1 MSAAPIE
8 SGDRLSLTL
17 LFATVL
23 HAVLIFGVGFTD
35 ENSPGSALPA
45 LDVILVQSATL
56 EAPDKA
62 DFLANAAQAGGGTS
76 EEAKRPT
83 QVFSSPIP
91 KPDEGIAPM
100 PVRAA
105 APEPKPAETA
115 PTPVLTQDQS
125 ALQVS
130 PVQPRDER
138 RQRELPRG
146 EVPIERSMEMA
157 RLASELDRQAQAY
170 AKRPKRKFISAN
182 TREYTYA
189 NYMAAWVARVERVGN
204 LNYPDEARQRRLGGQ
219 VVITVGVRRDG
230 SVESSRILR
239 SSGTP
244 LLDAAALRV
253 VELAQPFPPLP
264 RTSDDIDILQV
275 TRTWVFLPGGQL
287 HDDR

>member
-1 MSAAPIE
+1 MSAAPLE
-8 SGDRLSLTL
+8 TGDRLSLTL
-17 LFATVL
+17 LFATVV
-23 HAVLIFGVGFTD
+23 HAVLIFGLGFSD
-35 ENSPGSALPA
+35 EDSPGSALPA
-45 LDVILVQSATL
+45 LDVVLVQAATQ

-91 KPDEGIAPM
+91 KPEEGVAPM

-105 APEPKPAETA
+105 APDPTPAERA
-115 PTPVLTQDQS
+115 PTPVLTQDRS

-130 PVQPRDER
+130 PVAPREER
-138 RQRELPRG
+138 RQRPLPRD

-182 TREYTYA
+182 TREYAYA

-204 LNYPDEARQRRLGGQ
+204 LNYPDEARRRGLEGSL
-219 VVITVGVRRDG
+219 VLTVAIRQDG
-230 SVESSRILR
+230 SLERIDIIR
-239 SSGTP
+239 SSGQQV
-244 LLDAAALRV
+244 LDDAATRIVQLSA
-253 VELAQPFPPLP
+253 PFSPVPQ
-264 RTSDDIDILQV
+264 SDEQIDILHI
-275 TRTWVFLPGGQL
+275 TRTWQFVAG
-287 HDDR
+287 DISMR

>member
-1 MSAAPIE
+1 MSAAPID

-17 LFATVL
+17 LFATVI

-35 ENSPGSALPA
+35 EDSPGSALPA
-45 LDVILVQSATL
+45 LDVILVQSATQ
-56 EAPDKA
+56 ETPDKA

-83 QVFSSPIP
+83 QVFTSPVP
-91 KPDEGIAPM
+91 KPEEGVAPM

-105 APEPKPAETA
+105 APAPKPAETA

-130 PVQPRDER
+130 PVQPREER
-138 RQRELPRG
+138 RQRELPRD
-146 EVPIERSMEMA
+146 EIPIERSMEMA

-182 TREYTYA
+182 TREYAYA

-204 LNYPDEARQRRLGGQ
+204 LNYPDEARRRKLEGSL
-219 VVITVGVRRDG
+219 VLTVAINRDG
-230 SVESSRILR
+230 SLERIDIIR
-239 SSGTP
+239 SSGQAV
-244 LLDAAALRV
+244 LDDAAQRI
-253 VELAQPFPPLP
+253 VELSAPFTPVPQGKEE
-264 RTSDDIDILQV
+264 IDILHI
-275 TRTWVFLPGGQL
+275 TRTWQFVAG
-287 HDDR
+287 DVSMR

>member
-17 LFATVL
+17 LFATVI

-56 EAPDKA
+56 ETPDKA

-83 QVFSSPIP
+83 QVFTSPIP
-91 KPDEGIAPM
+91 KPDEGIAPI

-115 PTPVLTQDQS
+115 PTPVLTQDRS

-130 PVQPRDER
+130 PVQPREER

-204 LNYPDEARQRRLGGQ
+204 LNYPDEARRRKLEGSL
-219 VVITVGVRRDG
+219 VLTVAINKDG
-230 SVESSRILR
+230 SLERIDIIR
-239 SSGTP
+239 SSGQP
-244 LLDAAALRV
+244 VLDDAATRI
-253 VELAQPFPPLP
+253 VELSAPFTPVPQGKEE
-264 RTSDDIDILQV
+264 IDILHI
-275 TRTWVFLPGGQL
+275 TRTWQFVAG
-287 HDDR
+287 DVSMR

>member
-1 MSAAPIE
+1 MSAAPID

-17 LFATVL
+17 LFATVI

-35 ENSPGSALPA
+35 EDSPGSALPA
-45 LDVILVQSATL
+45 LDVILVQSATQ
-56 EAPDKA
+56 ETPDKA

-83 QVFSSPIP
+83 QVFTSPVP
-91 KPDEGIAPM
+91 KPEEGVAPM

-105 APEPKPAETA
+105 APAPKPAETA

-130 PVQPRDER
+130 PVQPREER
-138 RQRELPRG
+138 RQRELPRD
-146 EVPIERSMEMA
+146 EIPIERSMEMA

-182 TREYTYA
+182 TREYAYA

-204 LNYPDEARQRRLGGQ
+204 LNYPDEARRRKLEGSL
-219 VVITVGVRRDG
+219 VLTVAINKDG
-230 SVESSRILR
+230 SLERIDIIR
-239 SSGTP
+239 SSGQAV
-244 LLDAAALRV
+244 LDDAAQRI
-253 VELAQPFPPLP
+253 VELSAPFTPVPQGKEE
-264 RTSDDIDILQV
+264 IDILHI
-275 TRTWVFLPGGQL
+275 TRTWQFVAG
-287 HDDR
+287 DVSMR

>member
-17 LFATVL
+17 LFATVI

-56 EAPDKA
+56 ETPDKA

-83 QVFSSPIP
+83 QVFTSPIP

-115 PTPVLTQDQS
+115 PTPVLTQDRS

-130 PVQPRDER
+130 PVQPREER

-204 LNYPDEARQRRLGGQ
+204 LNYPDEARRRKLEGSL
-219 VVITVGVRRDG
+219 VLTVAINKDG
-230 SVESSRILR
+230 SLERIDIIR
-239 SSGTP
+239 SSGQP
-244 LLDAAALRV
+244 VLDDAATRI
-253 VELAQPFPPLP
+253 VELSAPFTPVPQGKEE
-264 RTSDDIDILQV
+264 IDILHI
-275 TRTWVFLPGGQL
+275 TRTWQFVAG
-287 HDDR
+287 DVSMR

>member
-17 LFATVL
+17 LFATVI

-204 LNYPDEARQRRLGGQ
+204 LNYPDEARRRKLEGSL
-219 VVITVGVRRDG
+219 VLTVAINKDG
-230 SVESSRILR
+230 SLERIDIIR
-239 SSGTP
+239 SSGQP
-244 LLDAAALRV
+244 VLDDAATRI
-253 VELAQPFPPLP
+253 VELSAPFTPVPQGKEE
-264 RTSDDIDILQV
+264 IDILHI
-275 TRTWVFLPGGQL
+275 TRTWQFVAG
-287 HDDR
+287 DVSMR

>member
-17 LFATVL
+17 LFATVI

-56 EAPDKA
+56 ETPDKA

-83 QVFSSPIP
+83 QVFTSPIP

-130 PVQPRDER
+130 PVQPREER

-204 LNYPDEARQRRLGGQ
+204 LNYPDEARRRKLEGSL
-219 VVITVGVRRDG
+219 VLTVAINKDG
-230 SVESSRILR
+230 SLERIDIIR
-239 SSGTP
+239 SSGQP
-244 LLDAAALRV
+244 VLDDAATRI
-253 VELAQPFPPLP
+253 VELSAPFTPVPQGKEE
-264 RTSDDIDILQV
+264 IDILHI
-275 TRTWVFLPGGQL
+275 TRTWQFVAG
-287 HDDR
+287 DVSMR

>member
-17 LFATVL
+17 LFATVI

-56 EAPDKA
+56 ETPDKA

-83 QVFSSPIP
+83 QVFTSPIP

-115 PTPVLTQDQS
+115 PTPVLTQDRS

-130 PVQPRDER
+130 PVQPREER

-146 EVPIERSMEMA
+146 DVPIERSMEMA

-189 NYMAAWVARVERVGN
+189 NYMAAWVARVEHVGN
-204 LNYPDEARQRRLGGQ
+204 LNYPDEARRRKLEGS
-219 VVITVGVRRDG
+219 VVLTVAINKDG
-230 SVESSRILR
+230 SLERIDIIR
-239 SSGTP
+239 SSGQP
-244 LLDAAALRV
+244 VLDDAATRI
-253 VELAQPFPPLP
+253 VELSAPFTPVPQGKEE
-264 RTSDDIDILQV
+264 IDILHI
-275 TRTWVFLPGGQL
+275 TRTWQFVAG
-287 HDDR
+287 DVSMR